1 MTRNEFYKGLVP
13 LPVGDELLAEYEID
27 GSDLEV
33 ADPEQA
39 LSIISQRVISMQEK
53 AAAGQLTHRDVD
65 MWLTET
71 AASVRDTFRGYLNQ
85 IYEEHPLYTAA
96 VQNWALSDLKRRK
109 ADDEYTTP
117 ESRHLELI
125 EILTNVRDDLLRD
138 DEDPTLIHIVE
149 LWREE
154 ECAAQCAKD
163 ARDLMRE
170 AA

>member
-1 MTRNEFYKGLVP
+1 MTRNEFYNGLVP
-13 LPVGDELLAEYEID
+13 LPAKDELYAEYEID

-33 ADPEQA
+33 ADPEEA
-39 LSIISQRVISMQEK
+39 LSVISQRVISMQEK
-53 AAAGQLTHRDVD
+53 AAAGLLTHRDVD
-65 MWLTET
+65 MWLTE
-71 AASVRDTFRGYLNQ
+71 AAVGVRDTFRGFLNQ
-85 IYEEHPLYTAA
+85 IREEHPLYTAA
-96 VQNWALSDLKRRK
+96 VQDWALNDLRSRQ
-109 ADDEYTTP
+109 AGDEYATP

-125 EILTNVRDDLLRD
+125 EILTNVRDDLQRD